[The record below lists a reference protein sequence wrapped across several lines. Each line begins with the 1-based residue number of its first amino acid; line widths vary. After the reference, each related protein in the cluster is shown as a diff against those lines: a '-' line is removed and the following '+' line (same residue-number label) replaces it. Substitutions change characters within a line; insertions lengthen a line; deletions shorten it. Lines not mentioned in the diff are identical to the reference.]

1 MKLVYNIFR
10 GIRPRQS
17 PRSLPTGYAQTA
29 TNVRALSDDLES
41 WREPGE
47 EQTLAKGGVI
57 RSLFLMARQYWLH
70 WTEEV
75 EVARGPIPPGTDD
88 SERTYITGLD
98 RPRIGPKEY
107 EAIVEWRTRLG
118 HHVAS
123 GTPAEALLVTKGVKA
138 AMAIKGVMPKTTCF
152 LQVRVPR
159 HPHYLSLKLPRSS
172 T

>member
-1 MKLVYNIFR
+1 MRPHKQVCLLVLGLAQLWFTGR
-10 GIRPRQS
+10 APRILRVASLYSLS
-17 PRSLPTGYAQTA
+17 PGLVLR
-29 TNVRALSDDLES
+29 R
-41 WREPGE
+41 
-47 EQTLAKGGVI
+47 VI
-57 RSLFLMARQYWLH
+57 LRRWDQFQR
-70 WTEEV
+70 WT
-75 EVARGPIPPGTDD
+75 R
-88 SERTYITGLD
+88 RKTGLD